1 MCHTYY
7 SMPKTK
13 RKSSRRSLYLILGL
27 SLTLALGYVAYR
39 SMLTPSDIF
48 VIQESPVTYGDTTVT
63 GTLRKDTAVGEV
75 GNYILVLDDGRPV
88 LLDAQGL
95 DGLLGATV
103 SVSGTLSPSP
113 DSLSPMTM
121 IVNTIEVAN

>member
-1 MCHTYY
+1 MA
-7 SMPKTK
+7 KK
-13 RKSSRRSLYLILGL
+13 RRVLLSRPILLILAL
-27 SLTLALGYVAYR
+27 SLILSLGYVAYR

-48 VIQESPVTYGDTTVT
+48 VIQESPVTYGDTTVI

-103 SVSGTLSPSP
+103 SVSGILSPSA

-121 IVNTIEVAN
+121 SVNTIEVAN

>member
-1 MCHTYY
+1 
-7 SMPKTK
+7 MPKTK
-13 RKSSRRSLYLILGL
+13 RKSSRKSLYLILGL
-27 SLTLALGYVAYR
+27 SLTLALGYYAYR
-39 SMLTPSDIF
+39 SMLAPSDIF
-48 VIQESPVTYGDTTVT
+48 VISQTPLTYGDTTIT
-63 GTLRKDTAVGEV
+63 GTLRKDTAVGEE

-103 SVSGTLSPSP
+103 SVSGTLSPSA

>member
-1 MCHTYY
+1 
-7 SMPKTK
+7 MPKTK
-13 RKSSRRSLYLILGL
+13 RKSSRKSLYLTLGL
-27 SLTLALGYVAYR
+27 TFFVALGYFAYR
-39 SMLTPSDIF
+39 SMLAPSDIF
-48 VIQESPVTYGDTTVT
+48 VISQTPLTYGDTTIT
-63 GTLRKDTAVGEV
+63 GTLRKDTAVGEE

-103 SVSGTLSPSP
+103 SVSGTLSPSA

-121 IVNTIEVAN
+121 IVNTIEVVN

>member
-1 MCHTYY
+1 
-7 SMPKTK
+7 MPKTK
-13 RKSSRRSLYLILGL
+13 RKSSRKSLYLILGL
-27 SLTLALGYVAYR
+27 FLTLALGYVAYR

-103 SVSGTLSPSP
+103 SVSGTLSPSA

>member
-1 MCHTYY
+1 M
-7 SMPKTK
+7 
-13 RKSSRRSLYLILGL
+13 
-27 SLTLALGYVAYR
+27 AE
-39 SMLTPSDIF
+39 PSNIF
-48 VIQESPVTYGDTTVT
+48 VIEETPISYGDTTVM
-63 GTLRKDTAVGEV
+63 GTLRKDTAVEEE

-103 SVSGTLSPSP
+103 SVSGTLSPSA

>member
-1 MCHTYY
+1 
-7 SMPKTK
+7 MPKTK
-13 RKSSRRSLYLILGL
+13 RKSSRKSLYLILGL

-103 SVSGTLSPSP
+103 SVSGTLSPSAN
-113 DSLSPMTM
+113 SLSPMTM

>member
-1 MCHTYY
+1 
-7 SMPKTK
+7 MPKTK